1 MVRFVFHA
9 KKKKILSK
17 QAQLFLSAYMRA
29 VKTQESKAANITHK
43 EQNSPINSH
52 WGPVGK
58 STYLA
63 SLMTLSSISR
73 THIKVEGE
81 D

>member
-1 MVRFVFHA
+1 MTFWKGEIYVFHA

-43 EQNSPINSH
+43 EHNSPIN
-52 WGPVGK
+52 K
-58 STYLA
+58 L
-63 SLMTLSSISR
+63 SL
-73 THIKVEGE
+73 GACG
-81 D
+81 